1 MITSAD
7 SPLVEDIVP
16 SPNVEPRLRGLTP
29 TILLL
34 HYTGLPTAA
43 QAIDVL
49 KDPKSKVSC
58 HYVIDEGGRVT
69 QMVAEN
75 MRAWHA
81 GVSHWQGEEDINSAS
96 IGIEIHNPGHNLG
109 YPDFPEPQMR
119 AVIALSKDIVARH
132 RITAKRV
139 LAHSDVA
146 PSRKIDP
153 GEKFDWRGLA
163 AAGIGHWV
171 EPAPVNGRDGGLG
184 YGTAGPLVAEVQMML
199 RRYGYGVEVHGELD
213 QRTGFVLRA
222 FQLHFRPARVD
233 GHIDQSTITTLERLL
248 ASLPSP
254 LVA

>member
-1 MITSAD
+1 MIVTAD
-7 SPLVEDIVP
+7 SPLVDEIVP
-16 SPNVEPRLRGLTP
+16 SGSIEERKRGLSP
-29 TILLL
+29 TILLM
-34 HYTGLPTAA
+34 HYTGLPTASE
-43 QAIDVL
+43 AIDVL

-58 HYVIDEGGRVT
+58 HYVVDETGRVT
-69 QMVAEN
+69 QMVAEG

-81 GVSHWQGEEDINSAS
+81 GVSHWRGEEDINSAS
-96 IGIEIHNPGHNLG
+96 IGIEIHNPGHDAG
-109 YPDFPEPQMR
+109 YPDFTDRQMR
-119 AVIALSKDIVARH
+119 AVIALSQDIVARH
-132 RITAKRV
+132 RIAPERI

-153 GEKFDWRGLA
+153 GEKFDWRRLA
-163 AAGIGHWV
+163 AEGLGHWV
-171 EPAPVNGRDGGLG
+171 EPEPVRERDRGLG

-248 ASLPSP
+248 AALPAP